1 MTVDALEYLRA
12 EDPVPHGSTAPP
24 VEWVLA
30 RMESADAQP
39 GRRRGVLGR
48 RPRSWAGAFVP
59 ALAVAA
65 TLAVVAAVVLVAV
78 THHHRQPPARS
89 APATRSAPTPRS
101 VTSPGSLMPRG
112 GMRGLLSIA
121 GAASSS
127 SDQAQIDFSQC
138 QPCYGGGD
146 GRGSATYDWRAETTD
161 GGVTWRVARTSANL
175 DAFAFAGADG
185 WAEGLR
191 AAGHTGGGALTFFA
205 SHDGGRTWHVASS
218 DALASGTGGV
228 STAGGEVWML
238 GSRCAGNCTA
248 SNPPIDVVL
257 RAPASGDH
265 LATTAGQPPLGD
277 TTNVSVVAT
286 GRDEAYVLANDY
298 GTVDTVATI
307 THTRLFATRDGG
319 RTWHRV
325 PTPCPRLRFG
335 RLYAGGPDA
344 SSRMLARAGALWAA
358 CEPPHGAAELRRSTD
373 GGKHWTILAS
383 NPGRVQLQPASAQ
396 VAWALTPA
404 GKVFRTSD
412 GGGTWAR
419 VWYAGRPEPAVL
431 AGTVP
436 PGLNRSWSVLLTA
449 QSETTAT
456 VIAVVTR
463 GRAGGHAARTNFVS
477 YHTTDGG
484 RTWRPS
490 VVRLP
495 AG

>member
-1 MTVDALEYLRA
+1 MTVDPLEQLRSA
-12 EDPVPHGSTAPP
+12 DPVPKGSSAPP

-30 RMESADAQP
+30 HLESAQARP
-39 GRRRGVLGR
+39 GR
-48 RPRSWAGAFVP
+48 PCRSWGGAIVP
-59 ALAVAA
+59 AAAVAA
-65 TLAVVAAVVLVAV
+65 TLIVVAVVLIAV
-78 THHHRQPPARS
+78 THRHRPAPGHVPPATQT
-89 APATRSAPTPRS
+89 APAVPTVP
-101 VTSPGSLMPRG
+101 SPGALMPRG
-112 GMRGLLSIA
+112 GMPGVLSIA
-121 GAASSS
+121 GASSSS

-138 QPCYGGGD
+138 QPCYRGGD

-218 DALASGTGGV
+218 DAPASGTGGV

-238 GSRCAGNCTA
+238 GSRCAGLCAA
-248 SNPPIDVVL
+248 SKPPIDVVL

-265 LATTAGQPPLGD
+265 LTTTAGQPPLGD

-286 GRDEAYVLANDY
+286 GRDEAYVLADDY
-298 GTVDTVATI
+298 GTVDNVAMI

-319 RTWHRV
+319 RTWHRM

-344 SSRMLARAGALWAA
+344 LWAA
-358 CEPPHGAAELRRSTD
+358 CEPPHGAAEVRRSTD
-373 GGKHWTILAS
+373 GGEHWTTLATT
-383 NPGRVQLQPASAQ
+383 PGQVQLQPASAQ
-396 VAWALTPA
+396 VAWGLTPG

-419 VWYAGRPEPAVL
+419 VWYAGRPEPAAL

-436 PGLNRSWSVLLTA
+436 PGLNRSWSVLLTV
-449 QSETTAT
+449 QSPTTAA
-456 VIAVVTR
+456 VIAMVSR
-463 GRAGGHAARTNFVS
+463 GRVDGHAKRTDFVT
-477 YHTTDGG
+477 YRTTDGG

-490 VVRLP
+490 VVLLP